1 MVCDKGSICD
11 LTKVAIMANWENLTA
26 HNAAIEVVTAM
37 AGNRAALLEMKEER
51 NRKNTAHQE
60 KNEKSNR
67 ILNRLSHYNQQIIE
81 GNNDWARM
89 FKNIYYYLLIA
100 FIIVVLVKRDKSL
113 SNLYI
118 VLLALFLP
126 FIIGLILYL
135 IYGIKGKILSFIL

>member
-1 MVCDKGSICD
+1 VVVVNND
-11 LTKVAIMANWENLTA
+11 LLK
-26 HNAAIEVVTAM
+26 IE
-37 AGNRAALLEMKEER
+37 REI